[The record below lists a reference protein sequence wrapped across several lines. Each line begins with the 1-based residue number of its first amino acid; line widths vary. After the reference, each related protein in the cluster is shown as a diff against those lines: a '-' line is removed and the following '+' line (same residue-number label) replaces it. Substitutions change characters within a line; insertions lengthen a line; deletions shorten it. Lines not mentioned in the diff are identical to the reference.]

1 MAPGHIPVLF
11 QETLTLLAPLPGEV
25 FLDGTTGAG
34 GHAVELARRVGPD
47 GLLVCADADP
57 AMLAV
62 AAEGLLR
69 FPWVRLVHAD
79 FSDLERLGEA
89 AGGRPFDGAL
99 LDLGISSLQL
109 SDPGRGFTFREEGP
123 LDMRRDPGSGGPTA
137 GGILLH
143 TREKDLADLFY
154 RFGEERFSRRI
165 ARAVAERR
173 RESPLR
179 TTTELATLVAAAIPR
194 RAWPRNIHPAT
205 RVFQALRI
213 AVNRE
218 VESLAAFLDAIPAH
232 LSPGG
237 RVAVISFHSLE
248 DRLVKE
254 AFRKR
259 AGGKGGAAALAALT
273 RKPVTPSEREVR
285 ENPRARSA
293 KLRVARRPD
302 EEEDL

>member
-1 MAPGHIPVLF
+1 MAPGHIPVLL
-11 QETLTLLAPLPGEV
+11 QETLTLLAPSPGEV

-34 GHAVELARRVGPD
+34 GHAAEIARRVGPD

-62 AAEGLLR
+62 AAEGLSR

-109 SDPGRGFTFREEGP
+109 DDPGRGFTFREEGP

-137 GGILLH
+137 GEILLH

-173 RESPLR
+173 RKAPLG
-179 TTTELATLVAAAIPR
+179 TTSELAALVAAAIPR

-218 VESLAAFLDAIPAH
+218 VDSLAAFLEAIPAH
-232 LSPGG
+232 LSPGA

-259 AGGKGGAAALAALT
+259 PGEEGGRAALVALT
-273 RKPVTPSEREVR
+273 RKPVIPSEREVR

-293 KLRVARRPD
+293 KLRVARRP
-302 EEEDL
+302 EEEESL